1 MQNKKKEPDFIEDSV
16 IQCLA
21 KTKNTREILNRA
33 QLDKRSAT
41 DVTGHP
47 QPGID
52 PAHEKQE
59 FHLLLPQVRGITHKY
74 YFFFKHL
81 PSQACFSWC
90 CLLFQCGL
98 ADFSLLLGGQPP

>member
-1 MQNKKKEPDFIEDSV
+1 MQKNQTKTNFIEDSV

-33 QLDKRSAT
+33 RLGKRSAT
-41 DVTGHP
+41 DVTARP

-59 FHLLLPQVRGITHKY
+59 FHPLLPQVRGITHKHDG
-74 YFFFKHL
+74 F
-81 PSQACFSWC
+81 
-90 CLLFQCGL
+90 
-98 ADFSLLLGGQPP
+98 